1 MHMESIKINIA
12 GAPISWGVCEVP
24 NWGHQ
29 MDPSRVLK
37 EMSELGLG
45 ATEFGPDGFLPMQPE
60 LKASIL
66 KEHNMIAVGGFV
78 PVILHR
84 EYHDPVPGVE
94 QELLSYEAAGAK
106 VLVLAANSGIDGYDA
121 KLPVLD
127 DAQWQVLFTNL
138 NRLQEV
144 AAKVGVKAV
153 LHPHVGTMIETQDH
167 INKVLSGST
176 IPFCL
181 DTGHMIIG
189 GTDPVNFAQKHA
201 DRVAHSHLK
210 DVDLSWAKKVQAN
223 ELSYYDAVVKGMYRP
238 LGQGDVDIRTIVR
251 SLIKSGYDGWFV
263 LEQDNVVHAEPS
275 ANEGPIADA
284 RASVEFLNSVIAELQ
299 TEFNQGV

>member
-1 MHMESIKINIA
+1 MGTLKINIA

-29 MDPSRVLK
+29 MEPSRVLR

-66 KEHNMIAVGGFV
+66 KEHNMTAVGGFV

-84 EYHDPVPGVE
+84 ADHDPVPAVKK
-94 QELLSYEAAGAK
+94 ELESYKAAGAK

-121 KLPVLD
+121 KLPVLS
-127 DAQWQVLFTNL
+127 DAEWQILFNNL
-138 NRLQEV
+138 NRLQQV
-144 AAKVGVKAV
+144 AAEVGVKAV

-167 INKVLSGST
+167 VMRVVAGST

-189 GTDPVNFAQKHA
+189 GTDPVAFAQNHA
-201 DRVAHSHLK
+201 ERVAHSHLK
-210 DVDLSWAKKVQAN
+210 DVDLSWAKKVQSN
-223 ELSYYDAVVKGMYRP
+223 ELSYYDAVVQGMYRP

-251 SLIKSGYDGWFV
+251 SLIKSGYTGWFV
-263 LEQDNVVHAEPS
+263 LEQDNVITAEPEV
-275 ANEGPIADA
+275 NQGPVADA
-284 RASVEFLNSVIAELQ
+284 KASVEFLRGVIGELEAELAS
-299 TEFNQGV
+299 

>member
-1 MHMESIKINIA
+1 VGTLKINIA

-29 MDPSRVLK
+29 MEPSRVLR

-66 KEHNMIAVGGFV
+66 KEHNMTAVGGFV

-84 EYHDPVPGVE
+84 EDHDPVPAVKK
-94 QELLSYEAAGAK
+94 ELESYKAAGAK

-121 KLPVLD
+121 KLPVLS
-127 DAQWQVLFTNL
+127 DAEWQILFNNL
-138 NRLQEV
+138 NRLQQV
-144 AAKVGVKAV
+144 AAEVGVKAV

-167 INKVLSGST
+167 VMRVVAGST

-189 GTDPVNFAQKHA
+189 GTDPVAFAQNHA
-201 DRVAHSHLK
+201 ERVAHSHLK
-210 DVDLSWAKKVQAN
+210 DVDLSWAKKVQSN
-223 ELSYYDAVVKGMYRP
+223 ELSYYDAVVQGMYRP

-251 SLIKSGYDGWFV
+251 SLIKSGYTGWFV
-263 LEQDNVVHAEPS
+263 LEQDNVITAEPGV
-275 ANEGPIADA
+275 NQGPAADA
-284 RASVEFLNSVIAELQ
+284 KASVEFLRGVIAEL
-299 TEFNQGV
+299 EAELAS

>member
-1 MHMESIKINIA
+1 MGTLKINIA

-29 MDPSRVLK
+29 MEPSRVLR

-78 PVILHR
+78 PVVLHR
-84 EYHDPVPGVE
+84 ADHDPVPAVKK
-94 QELLSYEAAGAK
+94 ELESYKAAGAK

-121 KLPVLD
+121 KLPVLTD
-127 DAQWQVLFTNL
+127 DDWQILFNNL
-138 NRLQEV
+138 NRLQQI
-144 AAKVGVKAV
+144 AAEVGVKAV

-167 INKVLSGST
+167 VMRVVAGST

-189 GTDPVNFAQKHA
+189 GTDPVAFAQNHA
-201 DRVAHSHLK
+201 GRVAHSHLK
-210 DVDLSWAKKVQAN
+210 DVDLSWAKKVQNN
-223 ELSYYDAVVKGMYRP
+223 ELSYYDAVVQGMYRP
-238 LGQGDVDIRTIVR
+238 LGQGDVDIRAIVR
-251 SLIKSGYDGWFV
+251 SLIKSGYTGWFV
-263 LEQDNVVHAEPS
+263 LEQDNVMTAEPGI
-275 ANEGPIADA
+275 NQGPMADA
-284 RASVEFLNSVIAELQ
+284 KASVEFLRGVIAEL
-299 TEFNQGV
+299 EAELAS

>member
-1 MHMESIKINIA
+1 VGTLKINIA

-29 MDPSRVLK
+29 MEPSRVLR

-78 PVILHR
+78 PVVLHR
-84 EYHDPVPGVE
+84 ADHDPVPAVKK
-94 QELLSYEAAGAK
+94 ELESYKAAGAK

-121 KLPVLD
+121 KLPVLTD
-127 DAQWQVLFTNL
+127 DDWQILFNNL
-138 NRLQEV
+138 NRLQQITAE
-144 AAKVGVKAV
+144 VGVKAV

-167 INKVLSGST
+167 VMRVVAGST

-189 GTDPVNFAQKHA
+189 GTDPVAFAQNHA
-201 DRVAHSHLK
+201 GRIAHSHLK
-210 DVDLSWAKKVQAN
+210 DVDLSWAKKVQNN
-223 ELSYYDAVVKGMYRP
+223 ELSYYDAVVQGMYRP
-238 LGQGDVDIRTIVR
+238 LGQGDVDIRSIVR
-251 SLIKSGYDGWFV
+251 SLIKSGYTGWFV
-263 LEQDNVVHAEPS
+263 LEQDNVITAEPGV
-275 ANEGPIADA
+275 NQGPVADA
-284 RASVEFLNSVIAELQ
+284 KTSVEFLRAVIAEL
-299 TEFNQGV
+299 EAELAS

>member
-1 MHMESIKINIA
+1 MGTLKINIA

-29 MDPSRVLK
+29 MEPSRVLR

-78 PVILHR
+78 PVVLHR
-84 EYHDPVPGVE
+84 ADHDPVPAVKK
-94 QELLSYEAAGAK
+94 ELESYKAAGAK

-121 KLPVLD
+121 KLPVLTD
-127 DAQWQVLFTNL
+127 DDWQILFNNL
-138 NRLQEV
+138 NRLQQI
-144 AAKVGVKAV
+144 AAEVGVKAV

-167 INKVLSGST
+167 VMRVVAGST

-189 GTDPVNFAQKHA
+189 GTDPVAFAQNHA
-201 DRVAHSHLK
+201 GRVAHSHLK
-210 DVDLSWAKKVQAN
+210 DVDLSWAKKVQNN
-223 ELSYYDAVVKGMYRP
+223 ELSYYDAVVQGMYRP
-238 LGQGDVDIRTIVR
+238 LGQGDVDIRAIVR
-251 SLIKSGYDGWFV
+251 SLIKSGYTGWFV
-263 LEQDNVVHAEPS
+263 LEQDNVITAEPGI
-275 ANEGPIADA
+275 NQGPMADA
-284 RASVEFLNSVIAELQ
+284 KASVEFLRGVIAELVA
-299 TEFNQGV
+299 ELAS

>member
-1 MHMESIKINIA
+1 VGTLKINIA

-29 MDPSRVLK
+29 MEPSRVLR

-66 KEHNMIAVGGFV
+66 KEHNMTAVGGFV

-84 EYHDPVPGVE
+84 ADHDPVPAVKK
-94 QELLSYEAAGAK
+94 ELESYKAAGAK

-121 KLPVLD
+121 KLPVLS
-127 DAQWQVLFTNL
+127 DADWQILFNNL
-138 NRLQEV
+138 NRLQQV
-144 AAKVGVKAV
+144 AAEVGVKAV

-167 INKVLSGST
+167 VMRVVAGST

-189 GTDPVNFAQKHA
+189 GTDPVAFAQNHA
-201 DRVAHSHLK
+201 ERVAHSHLK
-210 DVDLSWAKKVQAN
+210 DVDLSWAKKVQSN
-223 ELSYYDAVVKGMYRP
+223 ELSYYDAVVQGMYRP

-251 SLIKSGYDGWFV
+251 SLIKSGYTGWFV
-263 LEQDNVVHAEPS
+263 LEQDNVITAEPEI
-275 ANEGPIADA
+275 NQGPVADA
-284 RASVEFLNSVIAELQ
+284 KASVEFLRGVIAEL
-299 TEFNQGV
+299 EAELAS